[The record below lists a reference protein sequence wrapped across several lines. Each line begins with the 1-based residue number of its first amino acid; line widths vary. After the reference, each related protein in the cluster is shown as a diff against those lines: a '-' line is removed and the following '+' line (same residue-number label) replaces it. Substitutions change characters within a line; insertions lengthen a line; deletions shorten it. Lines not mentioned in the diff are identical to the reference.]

1 MWMRSQF
8 ILRRTRAFK
17 PPTFAPRALLSST
30 RVPHYPRKES
40 TVKSSTPRLS
50 KRSSSSVPPAAPPQ
64 DPDVPDESPE
74 VTVEVSNGESPPDPA
89 EEEGEKIKR
98 RTRSTASTSG
108 SATKESESSASLPA
122 GLNILWTPDSHLHT
136 DESTSATN
144 LHASS
149 ALPPP
154 EIFHEVLTN
163 LHITLHPQTQHRA
176 AYASPSGPPIE
187 PTLALYCP
195 IEGGD
200 YIIDETVREL
210 GRQAGAEV
218 VVLDSVQLAAGECG
232 QFGKGASCHIRY
244 VQRVGLTGVQ
254 LRQLFVCPTI
264 LCILRVLHPLLPDNR
279 ILPSK
284 MMMTMIWVRVICLHL
299 KLHYMSWHQHRRA
312 LVVS

>member
-1 MWMRSQF
+1 MRSQF

-30 RVPHYPRKES
+30 RAPHYPRKES

-50 KRSSSSVPPAAPPQ
+50 KRSSSSIPPTAPPL
-64 DPDVPDESPE
+64 DPDVPDESPDI
-74 VTVEVSNGESPPDPA
+74 TVEASNAESPPDPA
-89 EEEGEKIKR
+89 EEEGEKTKR

-108 SATKESESSASLPA
+108 SAAKESESSTSLPS
-122 GLNILWTPDSHLHT
+122 GLDILWTPDSHLHT
-136 DESTSATN
+136 DESTSTN

-154 EIFHEVLTN
+154 EIFQEVLTN

-210 GRQAGAEV
+210 GRQAGAEI

-232 QFGKGASCHIRY
+232 QFGKGASYHFRL
-244 VQRVGLTGVQ
+244 VQKADIMG
-254 LRQLFVCPTI
+254 
-264 LCILRVLHPLLPDNR
+264 
-279 ILPSK
+279 S
-284 MMMTMIWVRVICLHL
+284 
-299 KLHYMSWHQHRRA
+299 
-312 LVVS
+312 

>member
-1 MWMRSQF
+1 MRSQF

-50 KRSSSSVPPAAPPQ
+50 KRSSSSVPPTAPPS

-74 VTVEVSNGESPPDPA
+74 VTIETSNAESLPDPA
-89 EEEGEKIKR
+89 EAEGEKTKR
-98 RTRSTASTSG
+98 RTRSA
-108 SATKESESSASLPA
+108 AKESESTTPLPS
-122 GLNILWTPDSHLHT
+122 GLNILWTPDSHLHI
-136 DESTSATN
+136 DQSTSTD
-144 LHASS
+144 LPASS

-218 VVLDSVQLAAGECG
+218 VVLDCVQLAAGECG
-232 QFGKGASCHIRY
+232 QFGKGTSYQIHF
-244 VQRVGLTGVQ
+244 VQKADITDV
-254 LRQLFVCPTI
+254 
-264 LCILRVLHPLLPDNR
+264 
-279 ILPSK
+279 
-284 MMMTMIWVRVICLHL
+284 
-299 KLHYMSWHQHRRA
+299 
-312 LVVS
+312 